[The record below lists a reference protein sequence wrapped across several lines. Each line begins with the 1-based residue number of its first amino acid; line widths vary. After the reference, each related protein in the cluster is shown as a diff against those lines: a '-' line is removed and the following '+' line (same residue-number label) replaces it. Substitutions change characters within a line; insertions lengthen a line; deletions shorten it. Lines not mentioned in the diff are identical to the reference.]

1 MAKEL
6 PTWRTRV
13 LVVAGLCSLLGGGG
27 GEQNPFTHS
36 CSKCSGL
43 SGAQCRL
50 TPRPSAER

>member
-36 CSKCSGL
+36 RSKCSGL